1 MYQTYLRKA
10 NPDIQLRMQLFVNV
24 QTKSKGGHMFRIV
37 VSGIGNVYVLDTL
50 DLGRVF
56 FGLGVDWVEVAT
68 TYFQKVCKLGESS
81 RSESTYIANSSLS
94 NTGTLPS
101 HLTNTWPK

>member
-1 MYQTYLRKA
+1 MFKLKA
-10 NPDIQLRMQLFVNV
+10 R
-24 QTKSKGGHMFRIV
+24 GGHMFRIV

-68 TYFQKVCKLGESS
+68 TYVLSKSMQTRGKFTFRE
-81 RSESTYIANSSLS
+81 YIHS
-94 NTGTLPS
+94 
-101 HLTNTWPK
+101 

>member
-1 MYQTYLRKA
+1 
-10 NPDIQLRMQLFVNV
+10 
-24 QTKSKGGHMFRIV
+24 MFRISA
-37 VSGIGNVYVLDTL
+37 SGIGNCLCKVLDTL

-56 FGLGVDWVEVAT
+56 FGLGVDWVEVA
-68 TYFQKVCKLGESS
+68 YFQKVCKLGESS